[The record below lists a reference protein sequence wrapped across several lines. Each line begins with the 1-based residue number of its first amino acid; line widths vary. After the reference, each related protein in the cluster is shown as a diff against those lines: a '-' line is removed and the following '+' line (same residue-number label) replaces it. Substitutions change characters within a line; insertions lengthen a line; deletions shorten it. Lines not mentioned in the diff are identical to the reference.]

1 MITLSMIVKN
11 EEKFLRG
18 CLESVSDVV
27 DEIIIVDT
35 GSTDN
40 TINIARE
47 FSAKVYEFTWN
58 DSFSDAR
65 NFALSKSTGKYILYL
80 DADERLTNDSK
91 NELKE
96 LAQNDER
103 KGYYCRISNIDEVNK
118 KPSVMKYVRF
128 FPNDNSVRFEGRI
141 HEQIEHSLLR
151 NQISLADSKIK
162 IEHLGYNLSEENK
175 QEKATRNLLLLL
187 KDFSENPSSYNA
199 FQIAQTY
206 AVLNDRTKSESYFKL
221 ALNDKKLKPE
231 YLSLAYRYL
240 AVNAAE
246 RNNLNEAVSFCDKSL
261 EADPNQPISILVS
274 ANLNF
279 QNKQFE
285 KAFKLYNEAYQLNRE
300 FLLGKRDSFQTIYLD
315 NRLILL
321 EAMHAFLIANQ
332 KNLFEKFLG
341 YLKNENDE
349 ISVNDYQIINYLY
362 QITSCSDLPKYI
374 DLVNKEN
381 LTIVMILLK
390 NIDMDL
396 ASEIYSKLYE
406 NFPDNTAF
414 IKQYAEFNIL
424 TGNTKYAE
432 ILLNRCYH
440 QSSDPS
446 MIFYLVSFYVKNN
459 MPEKI
464 KPVLETAGKRFK
476 DDEIVSKQLLIL
488 QNKLKAFI
496 SN

>member
-18 CLESVSDVV
+18 CLESVCDVV

-47 FSAKVYEFTWN
+47 FSAKLYEFKWN
-58 DSFSDAR
+58 DNFSDAR
-65 NFALSKSTGKYILYL
+65 NFALSKSTEKYILYL
-80 DADERLTNDSK
+80 DADERLANDSK
-91 NELKE
+91 TELKK

-103 KGYYCRISNIDEVNK
+103 KGYYCRILNIDEVNK

-151 NQISLADSKIK
+151 NQISLSDSKIK
-162 IEHLGYNLSEENK
+162 IEHLGYSLSEESK
-175 QEKATRNLLLLL
+175 KIKAARNLQLLL
-187 KDFSENPSSYNA
+187 KDHSENPTSYNA

-206 AVLNDRTKSESYFKL
+206 AVLNDKNNAESYFEL
-221 ALNDKKLKPE
+221 ALNDQNLKPE
-231 YLSLAYRYL
+231 YLSIAYRYL

-246 RNNLNEAVSFCDKSL
+246 RNNLDKAIKFCEKSI
-261 EADPNQPISILVS
+261 EVDRYQPISILVL
-274 ANLNF
+274 ANLYF

-285 KAFKLYNEAYQLNRE
+285 KAFNLFKEAYQLNRE
-300 FLLGKRDSFQTIYLD
+300 FNLGKRDSFQTIYLD

-321 EAMHAFLIANQ
+321 EAMHVFLMTNQ

-349 ISVNDYQIINYLY
+349 ISVNDYKIINYFY
-362 QITSCSDLPKYI
+362 QRTSNTDVPKNI

-381 LTIVMILLK
+381 LPIILILLK
-390 NIDMDL
+390 NIELDS
-396 ASEIYSKLYE
+396 ASKIYQKIYE
-406 NFPDNTAF
+406 KFHDNTAF

-424 TGNTKYAE
+424 SGNTEYAE
-432 ILLNRCYH
+432 MLLNSCYH

-464 KPVLETAGKRFK
+464 KSVLETAGKRFK
-476 DDEIVSKQLLIL
+476 DDEIVFKQLLIL
-488 QNKLKAFI
+488 KDKLKTFI
-496 SN
+496 SK